1 MKTQARQ
8 TTEEMI
14 NEKDEREKEENG
26 YTKVDQL
33 GDKTENFSAI
43 FVQRFFFV
51 IVFISFPINHFRF
64 YFVLIFGIT
73 FFLHSHSLLQNSL
86 LQLE

>member
-51 IVFISFPINHFRF
+51 IVFISFPINHFRSF
-64 YFVLIFGIT
+64 
-73 FFLHSHSLLQNSL
+73 N
-86 LQLE
+86 